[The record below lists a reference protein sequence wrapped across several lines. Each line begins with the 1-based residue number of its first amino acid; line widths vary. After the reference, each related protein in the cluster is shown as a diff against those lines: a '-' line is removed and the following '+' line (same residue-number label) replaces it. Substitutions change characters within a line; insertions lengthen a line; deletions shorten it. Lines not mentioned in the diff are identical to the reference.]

1 MSPDRF
7 READVHAWIARAH
20 NDLRAAE
27 VDLRASPPL
36 LEDALFHCQ
45 QAVEKAIKA
54 PLTWHDHPF
63 RKTHDLVELGGLV
76 VALDPTL
83 EPLLQ
88 EVAPLSE
95 YAWSLRYPGETAL
108 PTESEAEAAL
118 RLTREVAAAILARE
132 DCRAGFHSRCAA
144 VPDERDPVMLTA

>member
-1 MSPDRF
+1 M
-7 READVHAWIARAH
+7 
-20 NDLRAAE
+20 
-27 VDLRASPPL
+27 
-36 LEDALFHCQ
+36 
-45 QAVEKAIKA
+45 
-54 PLTWHDHPF
+54 
-63 RKTHDLVELGGLV
+63 ELGGLD

-118 RLTREVAAAILARE
+118 RLTREVAAAILGRIPL
-132 DCRAGFHSRCAA
+132 RPRG
-144 VPDERDPVMLTA
+144 L